1 MDTVYIRG
9 LKARTVVGIFEWE
22 RRLPQDV
29 ILDIEMSAD
38 VRTAAASDAIA
49 DALNYKEVCKAV
61 KAHVEAS
68 EYQLVETLA
77 ESITR
82 LIVLEFDVP
91 RVSLVLNKKG
101 ALTDAADV
109 GIRIERGREDYAD
122 VSQAEAS

>member
-29 ILDIEMSAD
+29 ILDIDMSAD
-38 VRTAAASDAIA
+38 IRAAAASDAIA
-49 DALNYKEVCKAV
+49 DTLNYKEVCKAV

-68 EYQLVETLA
+68 RYQLVETLA

-82 LIVLEFDVP
+82 LIVLEFAVS

-101 ALTDAADV
+101 ALSDAADV
-109 GIRIERGREDYAD
+109 GIRIDRGSEDYAD
-122 VSQAEAS
+122 TKQAEAS